1 MRLTKVILPMLAT
14 CITLS
19 LPSPSAANTIV
30 DTGTPSTATLWTF
43 APWQYFAGEFT
54 VADAFILQTI
64 EGYFD
69 NRYSAFAGTVD
80 IAIHDDGGDVPGATL
95 FVATTPVVGAF
106 APLDWYGV
114 SGLNWELAAGTYWA
128 SFKPSSGLING
139 TMPGFAPHPLSNY
152 ANSLVELDHVWQGDD
167 TPGIGLRINY
177 QAVPDSTSTL
187 SLFMGVALL
196 GFVAQR
202 LGT

>member
-1 MRLTKVILPMLAT
+1 MRLTKLILVLAS
-14 CITLS
+14 CLTLS
-19 LPSPSAANTIV
+19 LASPSAANTIV
-30 DTGTPSTATLWTF
+30 DTGTPSGATLWTF
-43 APWQYFAGEFT
+43 APWQYLAGEFT
-54 VADAFILQTI
+54 VADAFVLQTI

-69 NRYSAFAGTVD
+69 NRYSAFPGTVD
-80 IAIHDDGGDVPGATL
+80 IAIHDDGGDIPGAIL
-95 FVATTPVVGAF
+95 FVATTPVVGAG

-128 SFKPSSGLING
+128 SFKPSSGFING

-152 ANSLVELDHVWQGDD
+152 ANSLVENNHEWQGDD

-177 QAVPDSTSTL
+177 QAVPDSTPTL

-196 GFVAQR
+196 GFVAPR
-202 LGT
+202 LWT